1 MIDGGVR
8 LLRVEWTDSVTPSE
22 GCVIGANSKDSFVDT
37 DDALRDE
44 VTRFSQ
50 MIDGGRLLPRPST
63 APVADENLDRM
74 AREKTPADCS

>member
-22 GCVIGANSKDSFVDT
+22 GCIIGANSKDSFVGT
-37 DDALRDE
+37 DDAMLDE

-50 MIDGGRLLPRPST
+50 LVHGGRLLPRPTT
-63 APVADENLDRM
+63 APVAEETRDRM
-74 AREKTPADCS
+74 AREKTPADRS